1 MLTSV
6 ELIIDQCLK
15 QKMDISWNYT
25 PLRKKKLF
33 DSTKKKNKINE
44 NKKNGENI
52 ASLKVVKVVYSNLI
66 QQKININKCLQYY
79 VKLEEK

>member
-25 PLRKKKLF
+25 PLRKKSYL
-33 DSTKKKNKINE
+33 TAQKKNKINE